1 MTPDKLILFAFL
13 MFAIGH
19 ITAKID
25 KEIDKEIDN
34 DN

>member
-25 KEIDKEIDN
+25 KEIDN